1 MKINDIIKQE
11 EKIKETINKLKE
23 EIFSHVQGSEFPNV
37 KKISSNIVIVK
48 ASNLVNNIWSPEFY
62 IPAIQAE
69 YIEKAL
75 STITTGTAFIKRVT
89 EMVEQKGVKINYR
102 FHPFHPVVIEILK
115 KYI

>member
-1 MKINDIIKQE
+1 MKIENIIKQE
-11 EKIKETINKLKE
+11 EKIKETINKLKK
-23 EIFSHVQGSEFPNV
+23 EIYSLVQKSEFPNV

-62 IPAIQAE
+62 IPVTQAK
-69 YIEKAL
+69 YIEQAL
-75 STITTGTAFIKRVT
+75 DNITTGTTFIKKLT
-89 EMVEQKGVKINYR
+89 EMVEQKGVKINYH